1 MIEAFLKR
9 GKLVFILF
17 FIVLIA
23 GGYLFT
29 QLPKRE
35 LPEFQANI
43 VTISTVFPGA
53 DAKQVESDVTNKLE
67 SAISDINGVEKT
79 SSVSAIG
86 FSNIVLEIDDQADF
100 QKVAS
105 QIKNETTSAAS
116 SFPDGV
122 MEPDV
127 KDEFGNVPVGSYMVV
142 ASQSADLAKSQESLI
157 ALKEKV
163 EDIKGVD
170 SVVIKGFNDKQAVL
184 NLDSSKLEGEGLNVT
199 DVTNAIN
206 QEFDT
211 SPLGDIRTGDEKA
224 KLSIDNYD
232 RLNQVKK
239 LELFSKT
246 NREPVTIS
254 QLGSL
259 KEVEKEKSDIVSYN
273 GKPAYSF
280 TVNIKPGLDIPKMYD
295 KVSDVIEKEKQ
306 LPNGVE
312 WVNYYSQKSEVDAIF
327 NDLIKEAIVAVIA
340 VIVVTTLGLTIGGA
354 FIVSLAIPLSITI
367 GTIPL
372 PFLQVDLNQISII
385 GFIIA
390 LGILVDDAIVVND
403 NILRQMKKYES
414 PLKGTIAGVKE
425 VAGSILTSTLAVVF
439 AFLPLVF
446 LSGANGSFIRA
457 LPSVLVTTVLASM
470 VISLTLV
477 PVYQYTV
484 NRKRQNKKIQ
494 KEPGFLG
501 KPLKKLADFYAD
513 RVLTNIVKRPL
524 LIGLS
529 GLLVATLAFLLIFVT
544 PFEFFPA
551 ANKKEV
557 VVTVTLPSETTL
569 DKTNE
574 TLEKIEQEVKKQK
587 GIEETAIFAGGGVP
601 NLFNESISNASDH
614 TGQVVV
620 RVDNEQMTSKQL
632 IDRMTEPLR
641 KKFKDADI
649 FMKTIVQGPPTGAP
663 VTVTIAG
670 DSFAKLIDAKETL
683 TSEMKEKGASLITDD
698 VNQPVKTI
706 SFELNRDRIAEDGL
720 SAQFVSRQLG
730 LVTEGVPLGS
740 FKQGTND
747 IDLVVKQDVG
757 THQNGLKLNKIKVP
771 VNSTEG
777 GMPSLEPLS
786 RYVKEKETKQYES
799 IPHENGIPTIT
810 LKAYPGTSDSFKDDM
825 KEVVD
830 QVGQTDAA
838 KSLAISQGGENEDQ
852 SQFFI
857 EISLL
862 FGVVLLLI
870 YVTIAF
876 QFNSLML
883 PLLVLGTVYLA
894 ISGAVIGLFVT
905 QTPFSFMATMGI
917 VSLAGIVVRNAV
929 VLFEFIEQRRKQG
942 FDQQTAVI
950 EAGRARI
957 RPILLTA
964 FTALVALM
972 PVALS
977 NDPLFKPL
985 AICIV
990 SGVFFST
997 ILTLLIV
1004 PALYIAVSKR
1014 R

>member
-43 VTISTVFPGA
+43 VTISTIFPGA
-53 DAKQVESDVTNKLE
+53 DAAQVERDVTNKLE
-67 SAISDINGVEKT
+67 SALSDINGVEKT

-86 FSNIVLEIDDQADF
+86 FSSIVLEIDDQADF

-127 KDEFGNVPVGSYMVV
+127 KDEFGNMPVGSYMIVS
-142 ASQSADLAKSQESLI
+142 SQSSDLAKSQESLR

-184 NLDSSKLEGEGLNVT
+184 NLDSSKLEDEGLSVT
-199 DVTNAIN
+199 DVTNAIKE
-206 QEFDT
+206 EFDT
-211 SPLGDIRTGDEKA
+211 APLGDIRTGKEKV
-224 KLSIDNYD
+224 KLSIDTYD
-232 RLNQVKK
+232 RLDQIKK
-239 LELFSKT
+239 IEIFSKT

-306 LPNGVE
+306 LPKGVE
-312 WVNYYSQKSEVDAIF
+312 WIDYYSQKSEVDAIF
-327 NDLIKEAIVAVIA
+327 NDLLKEAIVAVIA
-340 VIVVTTLGLTIGGA
+340 VIIVTTLGLTIGGA

-403 NILRQMKKYES
+403 NILRQMKKYEN

-484 NRKRQNKKIQ
+484 NRKRKNRQIQ

-501 KPLKKLADFYAD
+501 KPLKKLADVYAD

-529 GLLVATLAFLLIFVT
+529 GLLIATLAFLLIFVT

-574 TLEKIEQEVKKQK
+574 TLEKIEQEIKQQK

-614 TGQVVV
+614 TGQIVV
-620 RVDNEQMTSKQL
+620 RVDNDQMTSKAL

-641 KKFKDADI
+641 EEYKEADI

-663 VTVTIAG
+663 VTVKVAG
-670 DSFAKLIDAKETL
+670 DSFSKLIDVKKTL
-683 TSEMKEKGASLITDD
+683 TNEMKDKGASLITDD
-698 VNQPVKTI
+698 VNEPVKTI
-706 SFELNRDRIAEDGL
+706 SFELNRDRMAEDGL

-730 LVTEGVPLGS
+730 LVTEGMPLGT

-747 IDLVVKQDVG
+747 IDLVVKQDMG
-757 THQNGLKLNKIKVP
+757 THQNGLKPKEIKVP
-771 VNSTEG
+771 VNTEG
-777 GMPSLEPLS
+777 GMPSLVPLS
-786 RYVKEKETKQYES
+786 RYVKEKETEQYES
-799 IPHENGIPTIT
+799 IPHENGVPTIT
-810 LKAYPGTSDSFKDDM
+810 LKAYPGVSDSFKDDM
-825 KEVVD
+825 KEVVH
-830 QVGQTDAA
+830 QVGKSAAA
-838 KSLAISQGGENEDQ
+838 KDLTISQGGENENQ
-852 SQFFI
+852 TQFFI

-862 FGVVLLLI
+862 FAVVLLLI

-894 ISGAVIGLFVT
+894 VSGAIIGLFVT

-977 NDPLFKPL
+977 QDPLFKPL

-1004 PALYIAVSKR
+1004 PALYVAVSKKR
-1014 R
+1014 

>member
-23 GGYLFT
+23 GGYLFA

-35 LPEFQANI
+35 LPEFEANL

-53 DAKQVESDVTNKLE
+53 DAKQVERDVTNKLE
-67 SAISDINGVEKT
+67 SALSDINAVEKT

-86 FSNIVLEIDDQADF
+86 FSNIVLEIEDQADF

-122 MEPDV
+122 LEPEV
-127 KDEFGNVPVGSYMVV
+127 KDEFGSVPVGSYMIV
-142 ASQSADLAKSQESLI
+142 SSEFSDLAKSQKPLRT
-157 ALKEKV
+157 LKEKV

-170 SVVIKGFNDKQAVL
+170 SVVIKGFNDKQAIL
-184 NLDSSKLEGEGLNVT
+184 NLDSNKLEGEGLNVT

-211 SPLGDIRTGDEKA
+211 SPLGDIRAGKEKV
-224 KLSIDNYD
+224 KLSIDTYD
-232 RLNQVKK
+232 RLDQVKK
-239 LELFSKT
+239 IELFSKT
-246 NREPVTIS
+246 KREPVTIS

-259 KEVEKEKSDIVSYN
+259 KEVEKQKSDIVSYN
-273 GKPAYSF
+273 GKSAYSF
-280 TVNIKPGLDIPKMYD
+280 TVNIKQGLDIPKMYD
-295 KVSDVIEKEKQ
+295 KVNDVIEKEKQ
-306 LPNGVE
+306 LPNGVD
-312 WVNYYSQKSEVDAIF
+312 WVDYYSQKSEVDAIF

-340 VIVVTTLGLTIGGA
+340 VIIVTTLGLTIGGA

-484 NRKRQNKKIQ
+484 NRKRKNKKNQ

-501 KPLKKLADFYAD
+501 KPLKRLADFYAD
-513 RVLTNIVKRPL
+513 RVLKNIVKRPL
-524 LIGLS
+524 VIGLS

-574 TLEKIEQEVKKQK
+574 TLKKIEQEIKQQK

-620 RVDNEQMTSKQL
+620 RVDNNQMTSKAL

-641 KKFKDADI
+641 EKFKEADL

-663 VTVTIAG
+663 VTVTVAG
-670 DSFAKLIDAKETL
+670 DSFSKLIDVKETL
-683 TSEMKEKGASLITDD
+683 TNEMKDNGASLFTDD

-706 SFELNRDRIAEDGL
+706 SFELNRERMAEDGL

-730 LVTEGVPLGS
+730 LVTEGIPLGT

-747 IDLVVKQDVG
+747 IDLVVKQDID
-757 THQNGLKLNKIKVP
+757 THQNGLKLKEMKVP
-771 VNSTEG
+771 VKTNEG
-777 GMPSLEPLS
+777 GMPQLEPLS
-786 RYVKEKETKQYES
+786 RYVTEKETEQYES
-799 IPHENGIPTIT
+799 IPHENGVPTIT
-810 LKAYPGTSDSFKDDM
+810 LKAYPGASDSFKDDM
-825 KEVVD
+825 KEVVN
-830 QVGQTDAA
+830 QVGKSAAA
-838 KSLAISQGGENEDQ
+838 KDLTISQGGENENQ
-852 SQFFI
+852 TQFFI

-862 FGVVLLLI
+862 FAVVLLLI

-894 ISGAVIGLFVT
+894 VSGAIIGLFVT

-942 FDQQTAVI
+942 FDRQTAVI

-977 NDPLFKPL
+977 HDPLFKPL

-997 ILTLLIV
+997 ILTLFIV
-1004 PALYIAVSKR
+1004 PALYVAVSKKR
-1014 R
+1014 

>member
-1 MIEAFLKR
+1 MVEGFLKR
-9 GKLVFILF
+9 GKLVFVLF
-17 FIVLIA
+17 FIILIV

-35 LPEFQANI
+35 LPEFQPNI
-43 VTISTVFPGA
+43 VTVSTVFPGA

-67 SAISDINGVEKT
+67 SAISDISGVEET

-86 FSNIVLEIDDQADF
+86 FSNIVLEIDDKADF

-105 QIKNETTSAAS
+105 QIKNETANAAT

-127 KDEFGNVPVGSYMVV
+127 KDEFGNVPVGSYMIV
-142 ASQSADLAKSQESLI
+142 SDQQSDLAKSQEALRT
-157 ALKEKV
+157 LKEKV
-163 EDIKGVD
+163 EEIKGVD

-184 NLDSSKLEGEGLNVT
+184 NLDSNKLTDEGLNVT
-199 DVTNAIN
+199 DVTNAIQ
-206 QEFDT
+206 QEFET
-211 SPLGDIRTGDEKA
+211 SPLGELRQSGEKV
-224 KLSIDNYD
+224 KLSINTYD
-232 RLNQVKK
+232 QLDQVEKI
-239 LELFSKT
+239 ELFSKV
-246 NREPVTIS
+246 NREPVAIS

-259 KEVEKEKSDIVSYN
+259 KEVEKEKSDIISYN

-280 TVNIKPGLDIPKMYD
+280 TVNIQPGLDIPKMYD

-312 WVNYYSQKSEVDAIF
+312 WVDYYSQKSEVDAIF
-327 NDLIKEAIVAVIA
+327 NDLIKEAIVAIIA

-477 PVYQYTV
+477 PVYQYHA
-484 NRKRQNKKIQ
+484 NRKIKNKKVQ

-501 KPLKKLADFYAD
+501 KPLKRLADFYAD
-513 RVLTNIVKRPL
+513 RVLTKIVKRPL

-529 GLLVATLAFLLIFVT
+529 GMLIATLAFLLIFVT

-574 TLEKIEQEVKKQK
+574 TLEEIEQEIKREK

-620 RVDNEQMTSKQL
+620 RVDNDQMTAQAL
-632 IDRMTEPLR
+632 IDKMTEPLR
-641 KKFKDADI
+641 DKFQDADI

-663 VTVTIAG
+663 VTVTLAN
-670 DSFAKLIDAKETL
+670 DEFTKLLDAKEAL
-683 TSEMKEKGASLITDD
+683 TKEMKENGASLITDN

-706 SFELNRDRIAEDGL
+706 SYELNRDRMAEDGL

-730 LVTEGVPLGS
+730 LVTEGIPLGT
-740 FKQGTND
+740 FKNGTD
-747 IDLVVKQDVG
+747 EMDLVVKQDVT
-757 THQNGLKLNKIKVP
+757 THQNGLKLEEMKVP
-771 VNSTEG
+771 VTTNQG

-786 RYVKEKETKQYES
+786 RYVKEKETDQYES
-799 IPHENGIPTIT
+799 IPHENGTPTIT
-810 LKAYPGTSDSFKDDM
+810 LKAYPGTSDTFKEDM
-825 KEVVD
+825 KEAVSEVEKSE
-830 QVGQTDAA
+830 VA
-838 KSLAISQGGENEDQ
+838 KDIAISQGGENEDQ
-852 SQFFI
+852 AQFFI

-894 ISGAVIGLFVT
+894 ISGAIIGLFVT

-929 VLFEFIEQRRKQG
+929 VLFEFIEQRRKLG
-942 FDQQTAVI
+942 FDKLQAVI

-997 ILTLLIV
+997 VLTLLIV
-1004 PALYIAVSKR
+1004 PALYVAVSKR